1 MEPSTTIENSF
12 EDDSQQ
18 IHTSVLLRRLIAE
31 APSDYFT
38 LGWLIG
44 YLPKRSF
51 GVILLFL
58 AMIAILP
65 VISIPARLLIIIL
78 TAQIILGYRAPV
90 LPSKWM
96 ERRMR
101 SHYLQRLQRHAIPAL
116 EHIEL
121 VVRPRWPMLLTI
133 TRRFAAFIA
142 LLLTFLSLIAPL
154 PLSNVPPDI
163 ISVLIALAYTE
174 HDGLLLIVALMLAF
188 ILLGA
193 VFLLILGAHK
203 I

>member
-1 MEPSTTIENSF
+1 MKESKIAQDSF
-12 EDDSQQ
+12 EDDGRQ
-18 IHTSVLLRRLIAE
+18 IHTSVLLRRLVAE

-38 LGWLIG
+38 LSWLVG

-65 VISIPARLLIIIL
+65 VISIPARFLIIIL
-78 TAQIILGYRAPV
+78 TAQIILGYRAPA

-96 ERRMR
+96 ERHLR
-101 SHYLQRLQRHAIPAL
+101 SSYLQRLQRHAIPAL
-116 EHIEL
+116 EHIEI
-121 VVRPRWPMLLTI
+121 VVKPRWPILLTTTRRFSAFIAMLLT
-133 TRRFAAFIA
+133 
-142 LLLTFLSLIAPL
+142 LLSLIAPF

-163 ISVLIALAYTE
+163 ICVLMALAYTE
-174 HDGLLLIVALMLAF
+174 HDGFLLIVALVLALMLLA
-188 ILLGA
+188 A
-193 VFLLILGAHK
+193 VFLAILGAYK